1 MFEIF
6 IVLLLIF
13 GIAAGIDLPFLI
25 RANAW
30 KDLKIY
36 IVFLLIGFIINVLA
50 RIFYLDFAAMS
61 DWFVKTI
68 GYT

>member
-1 MFEIF
+1 MLEIF
-6 IVLLLIF
+6 TALLLVF
-13 GIAAGIDLPFLI
+13 GIAAGIDVPFLI
-25 RANAW
+25 KAKKW

-36 IVFLLIGFIINVLA
+36 IVLWFIGFILNVLA
-50 RIFYLDFAAMS
+50 RIFDIDFAAMS